1 MRKHKVIICLTI
13 FALLLSLSSCAKK
26 NEELP
31 FTENS
36 ELSTGLPEETS
47 IVYEEDLPPETET
60 LAPALDFC
68 DTEWADIILACQNR
82 DFPANWQVGDT
93 KTMVI
98 DGVEYNIMIIGKYH
112 DSYADGS
119 GKAPLTFQLVECY
132 QTLAQMD
139 PNMSTGACW
148 QECAMRT
155 TTLPQILELMP
166 VKDAIKEV
174 NKVTRKKDNS
184 GVEIVVDKLFLL
196 SQYEV
201 YGNSVACEEEG
212 KQYEYY
218 AEGGKRVKEY
228 NGPDDCWWYDY
239 ENVGPCW
246 WLRSHS
252 ADYGNGFATV
262 YGDGQRYGDYS
273 DWYDGVAFA
282 FCF

>member
-98 DGVEYNIMIIGKYH
+98 NGVEYNIMIIGKYH

-196 SQYEV
+196 SQ
-201 YGNSVACEEEG
+201 
-212 KQYEYY
+212 
-218 AEGGKRVKEY
+218 
-228 NGPDDCWWYDY
+228 
-239 ENVGPCW
+239 
-246 WLRSHS
+246 
-252 ADYGNGFATV
+252 
-262 YGDGQRYGDYS
+262 
-273 DWYDGVAFA
+273 
-282 FCF
+282 